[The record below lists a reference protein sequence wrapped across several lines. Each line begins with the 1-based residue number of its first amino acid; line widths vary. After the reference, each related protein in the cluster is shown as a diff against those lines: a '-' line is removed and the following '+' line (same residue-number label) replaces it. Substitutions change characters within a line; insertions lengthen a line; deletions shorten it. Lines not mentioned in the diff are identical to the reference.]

1 MVAEIKVDLKGIK
14 EVEEVLKEAGS
25 LKPFKLGLK
34 EGAIHLKGK
43 FASYPKVSRR
53 PQPFAGQTDEER
65 DASRRGFF
73 YHLNKGNIEV
83 PYRRGMSPGSKRLGQ
98 SWTVQE
104 KSGGLQQVIGTA
116 VSYAKLVQD
125 KEEQTAY
132 HKVTG
137 WKTVQQTIKEETK
150 KVVATINEAIEKAIK
165 RLNR

>member
-53 PQPFAGQTDEER
+53 PQPFVSDKQ
-65 DASRRGFF
+65 RRGFF

-104 KSGGLQQVIGTA
+104 RQGGLQQVIGTA

-137 WKTVQQTIKEETK
+137 WKTVQQTIKEKTK
-150 KVVATINEAIEKAIK
+150 EVVAVVNKEIEKQIK